1 MVTKGYNDGFETY
14 LISDVIE
21 LGREINSYAPVRSD
35 GGKMKIGVHAD
46 QGDSLIPENAE
57 H

>member
-14 LISDVIE
+14 PISDVIE

-46 QGDSLIPENAE
+46 QGDSSIPENAE